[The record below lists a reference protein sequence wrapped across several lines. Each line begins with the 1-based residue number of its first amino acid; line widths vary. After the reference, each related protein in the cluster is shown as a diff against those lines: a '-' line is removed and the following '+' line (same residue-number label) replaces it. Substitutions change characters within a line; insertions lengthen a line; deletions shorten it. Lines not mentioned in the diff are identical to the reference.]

1 MKRIRHFMIRI
12 LYSDPQMLIC
22 EKPVGVSSE
31 SPGLPDLVNEQTGLK
46 TYPVH
51 RLDQGTGGV
60 CILALSPRMCSALQ
74 SIFRNDMV
82 LKDYFAVVSGRPEN
96 DCGQYNDLLFHDR
109 RQNKT
114 FIARQMR
121 KGVKEA
127 SCDWS
132 VVRSVVLD
140 EQTLSLVHVRLH
152 TGRTHQ
158 IRVQFASRGFP
169 LAGDKKYGSRI
180 KGKNPALWAGC
191 ISLPHPDQPG
201 LSICASSRPPAVF
214 PWDCFP
220 DDVYD
225 CIIRSCASRTS
236 SLT

>member
-1 MKRIRHFMIRI
+1 MIPI
-12 LYSDPQMLIC
+12 LYSDHQVLIC

-51 RLDQGTGGV
+51 RLDLGTGGV
-60 CILALSPRMCSALQ
+60 CILALSSRMCSALQ

-82 LKDYFAVVSGRPEN
+82 LKDYFAVVSGKPEN
-96 DCGQYNDLLFHDR
+96 NSGHYDDLLFHDH

-114 FIARQMR
+114 FIARQLR

-127 SCDWS
+127 ACDWS
-132 VVRSVVLD
+132 VIRSVVRN
-140 EQTLSLVHVRLH
+140 EQTLSLVRVCLH

-169 LAGDKKYGSRI
+169 LVGDKKYGSRI
-180 KGKNPALWAGC
+180 KGKTPALWAGC
-191 ISLPHPDQPG
+191 ISFPHPDHPG
-201 LSICASSRPPAVF
+201 QSVCASSRPPAVY

-220 DDVYD
+220 DEDYD
-225 CIIRSCASRTS
+225 CIIRS
-236 SLT
+236 